1 MSDNVNNNITDS
13 LNAPE
18 IGISKQLFGLY
29 DVTVTLD
36 THNTMTTQND
46 LYGALY
52 SISLSITPDPIG
64 DIVSAS
70 TDNNNVQLTLLYNT
84 RYIVSTVA
92 TLCRESS
99 DPTITE
105 LFYGELV
112 CGCSLNFVAN
122 CRFIKLLRYI
132 CTSLILLGV
141 GQQV

>member
-1 MSDNVNNNITDS
+1 MLLLIIIIITDS

-18 IGISKQLFGLY
+18 IGVSKQLFGLY
-29 DVTVTLD
+29 NVTVTLD
-36 THNTMTTQND
+36 THNTMPTQNA

-52 SISLSITPDPIG
+52 NVSLSITPDPIG
-64 DIVSAS
+64 DIVSTNTES
-70 TDNNNVQLTLLYNT
+70 NYVQLTLLYNI

-112 CGCSLNFVAN
+112 CGCSLNFVAS
-122 CRFIKLLRYI
+122 CIFIKLLRYS